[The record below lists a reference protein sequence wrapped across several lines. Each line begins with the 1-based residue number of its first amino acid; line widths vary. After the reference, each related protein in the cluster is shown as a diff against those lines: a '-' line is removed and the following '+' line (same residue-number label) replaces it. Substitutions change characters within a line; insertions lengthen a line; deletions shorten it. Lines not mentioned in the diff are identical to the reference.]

1 MLPTF
6 KTSSRAT
13 LSPAEGDMQQVAS
26 KKNKIKIN
34 FFTHSYIDK
43 ISLECVS
50 VNRCGHP
57 EPTLQPKVC
66 VEKEQGIAELN
77 LCKILEETY

>member
-6 KTSSRAT
+6 KTSSHAT
-13 LSPAEGDMQQVAS
+13 LSPAEGDMQQVTS
-26 KKNKIKIN
+26 KKKIKIK
-34 FFTHSYIDK
+34 FFTHNYIDK

-66 VEKEQGIAELN
+66 VEKEQDIAELN
-77 LCKILEETY
+77 LCKIFEETY